1 MEQHRY
7 NSDQHR
13 CDSKSE
19 IKYHVSGRMQNGGE
33 TGRSPRDFRTATL

>member
-13 CDSKSE
+13 GESE
-19 IKYHVSGRMQNGGE
+19 SDINYRVSGRMQNSRE
-33 TGRSPRDFRTATL
+33 TGRSPRDFCTATL